1 MSVCCYLAVELSK
14 FGGNFLIV
22 KKLIPSCCY
31 LGTVWPDL
39 AKFCQFCQI
48 FNSLGNFWMVY
59 LVFGKLLYLLW
70 HFYAT
75 GQIGIAVNGQRL
87 NNKKPSGHTGLERR
101 QRPSHTLPALAAAAV
116 SQELV
121 PMTWQENVYLFIVL
135 VTPNVGG
142 RQHIWSW
149 SSLVE
154 RGETLYRP
162 KW

>member
-1 MSVCCYLAVELSK
+1 MNDTSEEKEKGPWKALQSLVSVKVKNSVTR
-14 FGGNFLIV
+14 FGEISPLWQYF
-22 KKLIPSCCY
+22 
-31 LGTVWPDL
+31 
-39 AKFCQFCQI
+39 Q
-48 FNSLGNFWMVY
+48 SLWAIFWMVY